1 MEKKLCLSVGAIT
14 QNYLTEEN
22 NIWKVVDPIVEEVM
36 VTFSVKN
43 IQVGH
48 PKNNN

>member
-1 MEKKLCLSVGAIT
+1 MEKNCVCRR
-14 QNYLTEEN
+14 
-22 NIWKVVDPIVEEVM
+22 KVIFGRQLVDPIGEKGT
-36 VTFSVKN
+36 VTFSLKN